1 MIYDIGSRVT
11 ILPIDKLRHISHL
24 WPYVNEDMM
33 QYGGKIATITDC
45 DIINEEH
52 KRPLYKIDLDDGDYY
67 WSDSM
72 FVKPMARLE

>member
-11 ILPIDKLRHISHL
+11 IISRDRLREISHL

-33 QYGGKIATITDC
+33 QYGGKTA
-45 DIINEEH
+45 IIEDWHMDEER
-52 KRPLYKIDLDDGDYY
+52 KRPLYEIDLDDGDYY

-72 FVKPMARLE
+72 FTKPMARLE

>member
-11 ILPIDKLRHISHL
+11 ILSSGELWDISHH

-33 QYGGKIATITDC
+33 QYGGKIATIKDWH
-45 DIINEEH
+45 INEEH
-52 KRPLYKIDLDDGDYY
+52 KRPLYEIDLDDGDYC

-72 FVKPMARLE
+72 FVKHMARLG

>member
-11 ILPIDKLRHISHL
+11 IISRDRLGEISHR

-33 QYGGKIATITDC
+33 QYGGKIA
-45 DIINEEH
+45 IIRDWHMNEER
-52 KRPLYKIDLDDGDYY
+52 KRPLYEIDLDDGSYY

-72 FVKPMARLE
+72 FEKPMARLE

>member
-33 QYGGKIATITDC
+33 QYGGKVATIKDWH
-45 DIINEEH
+45 INE
-52 KRPLYKIDLDDGDYY
+52 LYEIDLDDGDYY

>member
-24 WPYVNEDMM
+24 WPYITEDMM
-33 QYGGKIATITDC
+33 QYGGKIATITDWH
-45 DIINEEH
+45 INEE
-52 KRPLYKIDLDDGDYY
+52 LYEIDLDDGSYY

-72 FVKPMARLE
+72 FVKPMARLG